1 MFTAEETNVPKG
13 LSSGD
18 DDEIRLSEEL
28 AIRQV
33 DNGYVITGGRRNRSN
48 TKVFTN
54 IDDALKSLKEHFKEL
69 DIQIKTKK
77 LKE

>member
-1 MFTAEETNVPKG
+1 MFTAEEDINVPKG
-13 LSSGD
+13 LSSG